1 MLSYAKIATSELE
14 CKKHGCFEAAK
25 NLTFELNTACT
36 SLRSLKKNGAH
47 KHRSLFSR
55 NFASKYSRHVV
66 LCSYDKNL
74 TNNFKPSVECEN
86 IR

>member
-36 SLRSLKKNGAH
+36 SLRSLKKKTEHTNIA
-47 KHRSLFSR
+47 RSSLETLR
-55 NFASKYSRHVV
+55 QNIHVM
-66 LCSYDKNL
+66 LSYAVMIK
-74 TNNFKPSVECEN
+74 T
-86 IR
+86 